1 MLSHPAA
8 LLFPVHGTNQRLV
21 EENFFEPSLPK
32 PEGEEGCQMDLS
44 EMLNLLMV
52 ILTLLGLII
61 EVIRLTLE
69 VMDKA
74 SQKKNDDN
82 KRLTA
87 PVYQTSGQS
96 F

>member
-1 MLSHPAA
+1 
-8 LLFPVHGTNQRLV
+8 
-21 EENFFEPSLPK
+21 
-32 PEGEEGCQMDLS
+32 MDLS

-69 VMDKA
+69 VMEKI

-82 KRLTA
+82 KKD
-87 PVYQTSGQS
+87 
-96 F
+96 

>member
-1 MLSHPAA
+1 
-8 LLFPVHGTNQRLV
+8 
-21 EENFFEPSLPK
+21 
-32 PEGEEGCQMDLS
+32 MDLS

-74 SQKKNDDN
+74 SQKKHDDN
-82 KRLTA
+82 K
-87 PVYQTSGQS
+87 
-96 F
+96 

>member
-1 MLSHPAA
+1 
-8 LLFPVHGTNQRLV
+8 
-21 EENFFEPSLPK
+21 
-32 PEGEEGCQMDLS
+32 MDLS

-61 EVIRLTLE
+61 VSIRVTLE

-82 KRLTA
+82 KKD
-87 PVYQTSGQS
+87 
-96 F
+96 

>member
-1 MLSHPAA
+1 
-8 LLFPVHGTNQRLV
+8 
-21 EENFFEPSLPK
+21 
-32 PEGEEGCQMDLS
+32 MDLS

-61 EVIRLTLE
+61 AAIRLTLE

-82 KRLTA
+82 KKD
-87 PVYQTSGQS
+87 
-96 F
+96 

>member
-1 MLSHPAA
+1 
-8 LLFPVHGTNQRLV
+8 
-21 EENFFEPSLPK
+21 
-32 PEGEEGCQMDLS
+32 MDLS

-61 EVIRLTLE
+61 EAILLTLE

-82 KRLTA
+82 KKD
-87 PVYQTSGQS
+87 
-96 F
+96 

>member
-1 MLSHPAA
+1 
-8 LLFPVHGTNQRLV
+8 
-21 EENFFEPSLPK
+21 
-32 PEGEEGCQMDLS
+32 MDLS

-61 EVIRLTLE
+61 KVIRLTLE

-82 KRLTA
+82 KKD
-87 PVYQTSGQS
+87 
-96 F
+96 

>member
-1 MLSHPAA
+1 
-8 LLFPVHGTNQRLV
+8 
-21 EENFFEPSLPK
+21 
-32 PEGEEGCQMDLS
+32 MDLS

-82 KRLTA
+82 KKDS
-87 PVYQTSGQS
+87 PPQS
-96 F
+96 TKLAVNLFD

>member
-1 MLSHPAA
+1 
-8 LLFPVHGTNQRLV
+8 
-21 EENFFEPSLPK
+21 
-32 PEGEEGCQMDLS
+32 MDLS

-61 EVIRLTLE
+61 KVIRLTFE

-82 KRLTA
+82 KKD
-87 PVYQTSGQS
+87 
-96 F
+96 